1 MGRDRWLRA
10 VPVGIAMVGACA
22 LASWPACAEGGK
34 SGPTAQILADAAG
47 QRAILYE
54 EDPNDPNGRRF
65 SGSAT
70 WRTKI
75 VPVGRP
81 NEAPARETAVEAVI
95 AIPERGLSLT
105 LTLRRNTDA
114 SLPAAHTIELRFKL
128 SDAAPAGIGSVPGML
143 MKTGEAA
150 RGVPLAGTSVKVTTG
165 FFLVGLSAVAAER
178 HRNEYLMKEHGW
190 IDVPIVYDNGRRA
203 ILAFDK
209 GQPGEAAFT
218 AAFAAWEGAATPAG
232 ETPPGRAQDP
242 AVTRSPAPAESGPPP
257 RDHPQ

>member
-22 LASWPACAEGGK
+22 VASWPACAEGGK

-128 SDAAPAGIGSVPGML
+128 SDAAPARIGNVPGVL
-143 MKTGEAA
+143 MKTGETA
-150 RGVPLAGTSVKVTTG
+150 RGVPLAATSVKVTNG
-165 FFLVGLSAVAAER
+165 FFLIGLSALPADRSRNRHLLAES
-178 HRNEYLMKEHGW
+178 GW

-203 ILAFDK
+203 ILAFEK
-209 GQPGEAAFT
+209 GEPGEAAVK
-218 AAFAAWEGAATPAG
+218 AAFAAWERTTTED